1 MGSLSR
7 IIEAYIGEFACG
19 KSEIAI
25 NRALALSKESRRVTI
40 ADFDLVNPFYTLR
53 PLIDKLQS
61 LGLKVIASRTEETM
75 GLGEA
80 GMIFTPQ
87 LKWVLRHKGD
97 LILDVGYGPDG
108 SRVLNLIEGI
118 WQNPDL
124 KIICVVNI
132 AKPLTSDVKLIVDYI
147 KELGRVDAVINNSH
161 LGGETEPEFVQV
173 GARIVTEAARALNLP
188 LIYSVAEEK
197 IAKEIGKY
205 DCMGNPVT
213 AIKRYMPEAFW

>member
-1 MGSLSR
+1 MGSSSR

-25 NRALALSKESRRVTI
+25 NRALALLKESRRVTI

-53 PLIDKLQS
+53 PLIDKLES
-61 LGLKVIASRTEETM
+61 LGLKVIATRTEETI

-87 LKWVLRHKGD
+87 LKWVLRHEGD

-118 WQNPDL
+118 WQNPEL
-124 KIICVVNI
+124 KIICVLNI
-132 AKPLTSDVKLIVDYI
+132 AKPITSDVKLIVEYI
-147 KELGRVDAVINNSH
+147 KGLGRVDAVINNSH
-161 LGGETEPEFVQV
+161 LGSETDAEFVQA

-188 LIYSVAEEK
+188 LLYSAAEES
-197 IAKEIGKY
+197 IAKEIGRY
-205 DCMGNPVT
+205 DCMENPVVPV
-213 AIKRYMPEAFW
+213 KRYMADAFW